1 MGEKLYCMCN
11 TCPFRDC
18 DKHASRL
25 RGMEKGQY
33 VRVANLG
40 GTCRRYLDHLLDE
53 VKKGGDG
60 E

>member
-1 MGEKLYCMCN
+1 MYCMCN

-40 GTCRRYLDHLLDE
+40 GTCRRYLDYLLNE
-53 VKKGGDG
+53 AEKGGADK
-60 E
+60 